1 MSELPWE
8 VFQPKLLLDD
18 LYGYGYW
25 ALADGAR
32 RDLLNEGSDNLVE
45 QAHTVLS
52 SSLTQP
58 QPFKLLR
65 PALHGTQGYHHRT
78 GIHSDRK
85 ICAQKALRLGWDVSR
100 PGSIF
105 PVLQGGAS
113 VSDHPVCKLDRL
125 QRARPA
131 ARHQQQRRPQDLPTP
146 RLGGSAHPP
155 LASGRW
161 TRSPVRLPSAQGRL
175 GARR

>member
-1 MSELPWE
+1 MANNVKGVGWRSSK
-8 VFQPKLLLDD
+8 VCRHKLLLDD

-100 PGSIF
+100 PPLSCK
-105 PVLQGGAS
+105 VLSTACG
-113 VSDHPVCKLDRL
+113 DHEAHWVP
-125 QRARPA
+125 Q
-131 ARHQQQRRPQDLPTP
+131 ARHTGIQVHNLAGETGKDRTTVI
-146 RLGGSAHPP
+146 P
-155 LASGRW
+155 LSRQLN
-161 TRSPVRLPSAQGRL
+161 TC
-175 GARR
+175 